1 MASAL
6 LASCCK
12 TWLPWQ
18 DSSFSASNH
27 TQINPSG
34 YILGGVLYWTFSGCK
49 STNKT
54 TTKTPESAFHRN
66 GRRLLEE
73 KQLKHIETT
82 EKKPMDEQSEKNVA
96 KVWLSSIKLACHALL
111 WINGHGHRDSV
122 PSLHT
127 TSLSVNSNSSYHRD
141 RKLTNVLEGD
151 ALHLLLIWGET
162 NNSRCWLSNW
172 PKTLN
177 VWKLL
182 TGRLVNTQLLILMAC
197 KMSWR
202 LKMSLPF
209 LSLHWVNTAARSC
222 QFSRPFK
229 IHLKCHIASP
239 VPENWRV
246 FAVSCLCPAAWIR
259 SAKKQ
264 TPLIA
269 SELHFGKRLPK
280 T

>member
-1 MASAL
+1 M
-6 LASCCK
+6 
-12 TWLPWQ
+12 
-18 DSSFSASNH
+18 
-27 TQINPSG
+27 
-34 YILGGVLYWTFSGCK
+34 
-49 STNKT
+49 
-54 TTKTPESAFHRN
+54 
-66 GRRLLEE
+66 
-73 KQLKHIETT
+73 
-82 EKKPMDEQSEKNVA
+82 A

-209 LSLHWVNTAARSC
+209 LSALSEHCSKIMPIQQAFQNSFEVPHCESCFVRIDESSQSPACAQQLESGVRKSKLLSLHPNYILASACQRLKSSRNISQIGVRPTKTASWFLSSFCSKWFDGNLTWHGATTAMS
-222 QFSRPFK
+222 
-229 IHLKCHIASP
+229 
-239 VPENWRV
+239 
-246 FAVSCLCPAAWIR
+246 
-259 SAKKQ
+259 
-264 TPLIA
+264 
-269 SELHFGKRLPK
+269 
-280 T
+280 

>member
-6 LASCCK
+6 LASCK

-73 KQLKHIETT
+73 KQLKHIETM
-82 EKKPMDEQSEKNVA
+82 EKRPMDEQSEKNVG

-141 RKLTNVLEGD
+141 LKLTNVLEGD
-151 ALHLLLIWGET
+151 ALHLLYSFRGKQTIADAGCQIDQRLWMFGSCLLGGWLMPSFSFSWLVKCLEDWKCLYHSFLCTEWTLQQDHANSAGLSKFIW
-162 NNSRCWLSNW
+162 SA
-172 PKTLN
+172 TLR
-177 VWKLL
+177 V
-182 TGRLVNTQLLILMAC
+182 
-197 KMSWR
+197 
-202 LKMSLPF
+202 
-209 LSLHWVNTAARSC
+209 LSL
-222 QFSRPFK
+222 K
-229 IHLKCHIASP
+229 IDESSQSP
-239 VPENWRV
+239 ACAQQLESGVRK
-246 FAVSCLCPAAWIR
+246 S
-259 SAKKQ
+259 
-264 TPLIA
+264 
-269 SELHFGKRLPK
+269 
-280 T
+280 